1 MPRLLGLTDVTQNL
15 HGEIFVVVVV
25 TLDISRAT
33 V

>member
-15 HGEIFVVVVV
+15 HGEIFVVVV

>member
-15 HGEIFVVVVV
+15 NSEIFVVVV